1 MCHAYFSMRFEF
13 VIDIFERRRIEIFI
27 NSCPEIVSHTFF
39 NHCKAMTYE
48 VALYVV
54 CLLSVCLVNLRC
66 PATSANSLLIRVLLS
81 LPRHDDMMT
90 TDFFLSFFFSL
101 RDYYYMHQCPDF
113 IKGQQG
119 YSPTRLN
126 T

>member
-13 VIDIFERRRIEIFI
+13 VIDILERRRIEIFI

-90 TDFFLSFFFSL
+90 TDFFLSFFFLCVTITICINALILSKGSKVI
-101 RDYYYMHQCPDF
+101 HQH
-113 IKGQQG
+113 G
-119 YSPTRLN
+119 
-126 T
+126 